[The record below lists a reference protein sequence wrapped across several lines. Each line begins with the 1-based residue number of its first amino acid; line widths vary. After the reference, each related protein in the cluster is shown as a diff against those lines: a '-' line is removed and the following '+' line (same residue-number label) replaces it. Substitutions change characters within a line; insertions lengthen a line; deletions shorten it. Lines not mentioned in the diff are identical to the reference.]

1 MNNETLIKFAKEL
14 KAARTKKKIT
24 LQQIKNHTRI
34 NLKFLKAIE
43 EGNFDIMPE
52 VYIRAFIKDYAQTI
66 GLDGL
71 EVLAK
76 FDLAKQGKLEEK
88 EPVKK
93 EKTEAQSKVKAEEE
107 PENNETKKDDK
118 THFFETINKNTKTF
132 VLVIISVIVLFIII
146 YFAFLKKSSNQL
158 VIEKP
163 YKEILNEQKQRYE
176 KPIKKPEKQLPAI
189 EKNINLKIAATDTSW
204 IKISIDNDSTNEFI
218 LYPDKYKILEAHKTF
233 NLIIGNSGGVKMFL
247 DGKALQLKGG
257 KGIVRHVII
266 DAKGLR
272 YIYRGKNPKK

>member
-52 VYIRAFIKDYAQTI
+52 VYIRAFIKDYAQAI

-218 LYPDKYKILEAHKTF
+218 LYPDK
-233 NLIIGNSGGVKMFL
+233 
-247 DGKALQLKGG
+247 
-257 KGIVRHVII
+257 
-266 DAKGLR
+266 
-272 YIYRGKNPKK
+272 

>member
-52 VYIRAFIKDYAQTI
+52 VYIRAFIKDYAQAI

-76 FDLAKQGKLEEK
+76 FDLAKQGKSEGK
-88 EPVKK
+88 KPVKK
-93 EKTEAQSKVKAEEE
+93 EETESRSKVKAEEE
-107 PENNETKKDDK
+107 PENNESKKDDK
-118 THFFETINKNTKTF
+118 THFLETINKNTKTF
-132 VLVIISVIVLFIII
+132 ILVIISVIVLFIII
-146 YFAFLKKSSNQL
+146 YFAFLQKSSNQL

-163 YKEILNEQKQRYE
+163 YREILNEQKQRYE
-176 KPIKKPEKQLPAI
+176 KPLKKPEKQLPAI

-218 LYPDKYKILEAHKTF
+218 LYPDKYKILKAHKTF

-257 KGIVRHVII
+257 KGIVKHVII

-272 YIYRGKNPKK
+272 YIYGEKIRKK